1 MTTAPQAVGTAPG
14 TPQLVDLFEQG
25 LDAPIC
31 LTWELTYA
39 CNLACAHCLS
49 SSGRR
54 DPRELS
60 TDEAKTVIDGLEAMQ
75 VFYVNIGGG
84 EPTVRSDFWQ
94 LLGYATS
101 HHVGV
106 KFSTNGIR
114 ITPDAATRLAR
125 NDYVDV
131 QISLDG
137 ATAEVNDAVRG
148 AGSFSTALRALEN
161 LAAAGMRNFKISVVC
176 TRHNIS
182 QLDDFEALADRFG
195 AQLRLTRLRPSGRGA
210 DVWDDL
216 HPTAAQQRELYDW
229 LLAHG
234 ENVLTG
240 DSFFHLSAYGQALPG
255 LNLCGAGR
263 VVCLIDP
270 VGDVYACPFAIHDE
284 FLAGNV
290 REPGGFSGVWRDSEL
305 FRRLRT
311 PQHGGACA
319 SCTFYDTCKGGCMAA
334 KFFTGL
340 PLDGPDPECV
350 QGYGEEQLARRPG
363 GREHLPQSSGDHSH
377 RTSPSVRP
385 GPVDLVLTRRADL
398 DRPPVSDCAEDPLA
412 GLHFTR
418 TGKDGA
424 HA

>member
-1 MTTAPQAVGTAPG
+1 MTTPVAA
-14 TPQLVDLFEQG
+14 TPRLVDLFEHG

-39 CNLACAHCLS
+39 CNLACSHCLS

-60 TDEAKTVIDGLEAMQ
+60 TEEAKAVIDELEAMQ

-84 EPTVRSDFWQ
+84 EPTVRADFWE
-94 LLGYATS
+94 LLDYATA

-106 KFSTNGIR
+106 KFSTNGVR
-114 ITPDAATRLAR
+114 ITPDAAARLAR

-137 ATAEVNDAVRG
+137 ATADVNDAVRG
-148 AGSFSTALRALEN
+148 AGSYATALRALEN

-176 TRHNIS
+176 TRHNIP
-182 QLDDFEALADRFG
+182 QLDAFKALADRFG

-216 HPTAAQQRELYDW
+216 HPTAGQQRELYDW

-240 DSFFHLSAYGQALPG
+240 DSFFHLSAYGEALPG

-290 REPGGFSGVWRDSEL
+290 REPGGFSGVWRGSEL

-319 SCTFYDTCKGGCMAA
+319 SCAFYDTCKGGCMAA

-350 QGYGEEQLARRPG
+350 QGYGEELLAKRDGTGVPK
-363 GREHLPQSSGDHSH
+363 PSGDHSR
-377 RTSPSVRP
+377 RT
-385 GPVDLVLTRRADL
+385 VDLVLTRRPPV
-398 DRPPVSDCAEDPLA
+398 RPPVSDCDEHPLA
-412 GLHFTR
+412 GLELTP
-418 TGKDGA
+418 TGKDARHG
-424 HA
+424 